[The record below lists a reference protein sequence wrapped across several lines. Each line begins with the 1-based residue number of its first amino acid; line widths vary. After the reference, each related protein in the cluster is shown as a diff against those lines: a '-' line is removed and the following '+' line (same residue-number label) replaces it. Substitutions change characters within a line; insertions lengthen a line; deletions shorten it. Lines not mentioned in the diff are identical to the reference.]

1 MPQELLHSNAEKR
14 HSVCSKNSIKCRHIN
29 TQLNPCQVMWGLTQ
43 SNNKKNKTKILT
55 FLQRVTQ
62 LCSSFFITLKLEA
75 TVVMVTTSLNINAF
89 HQVAL
94 ASELS
99 PFLASSV
106 SLSIPSFFISLTH
119 THTQNTHPK
128 SNHHFLHKSLLSL
141 LSGDSPQR
149 INQRNWNSW
158 LHHFTPHP
166 GLRDC
171 V

>member
-1 MPQELLHSNAEKR
+1 MSGHVRSNAIKQEKT
-14 HSVCSKNSIKCRHIN
+14 K
-29 TQLNPCQVMWGLTQ
+29 Q
-43 SNNKKNKTKILT
+43 NKTKILT

-99 PFLASSV
+99 PSLPP
-106 SLSIPSFFISLTH
+106 SLSQSPHSFSLSLTQ
-119 THTQNTHPK
+119 THKTRTQNLITTFFTNPSSHC
-128 SNHHFLHKSLLSL
+128 SLGTLHSVL
-141 LSGDSPQR
+141 
-149 INQRNWNSW
+149 INVIEIVDYITSR
-158 LHHFTPHP
+158 LI
-166 GLRDC
+166 L